1 VRLRCLE
8 IGPKIVRLAFLGGC
22 SAAAVAC
29 GGTLDAGTN
38 LPPEGLP
45 VGAENP
51 VILSNDGAYD
61 NWQGEYA
68 VLLAHAGG
76 PALAGI
82 IVSAAGM
89 WSDLDANLSGWQTLV
104 TRSRESGLANLPDPI
119 RSESQPL
126 ERPSDD
132 SIESTVANRSEG
144 ALFIVETSSRL
155 SRPGLPVV
163 VATGGRLTDVADA
176 YLVDPTVA
184 DRIVVVASLGTGF
197 SGGERVARMSIPNG
211 EMDPWANFIVAT
223 RLRYVQ
229 VSAYYDQMTDVAA
242 ERTAELPDNALGT
255 WMRDKQPMI
264 LDTPVASDQ
273 VSVVA
278 LGVPAF
284 VQGVVRV
291 APSGWDG
298 NAPKLVPDPDGP
310 AWLVTES
317 DGDAATAHLW
327 GLLLDPATFGR

>member
-1 VRLRCLE
+1 
-8 IGPKIVRLAFLGGC
+8 
-22 SAAAVAC
+22 
-29 GGTLDAGTN
+29 
-38 LPPEGLP
+38 

-82 IVSAAGM
+82 IVSAGGM
-89 WSDLDANLSGWQTLV
+89 WSDVDANVSGWQTLV
-104 TRSRESGLANLPDPI
+104 TRARESGLPNVPDPL
-119 RSESQPL
+119 RSASQPL

-132 SIESTVANRSEG
+132 VIESTVANRSDG
-144 ALFIVETSSRL
+144 ALFIVDTSSRL

-197 SGGERVARMSIPNG
+197 SDGERVARMGIPNG
-211 EMDPWANFIVAT
+211 EMDPWANFIVAA

-229 VSAYYDQMTDVAA
+229 VSAYYDQRTDVVAGQ
-242 ERTAELPDNALGT
+242 TAELPDNALGT

-273 VSVVA
+273 VGVLA
-278 LGVPAF
+278 LGLPTF
-284 VQGVVRV
+284 VRAVVRV
-291 APSGWDG
+291 TPSGWDG
-298 NAPKLVPDPDGP
+298 NARELAPDPGGT

-327 GLLLDPATFGR
+327 RLLLDPATFGG